1 MGSGRSEMS
10 KNKDYSPDEKK
21 EFIDDLFNKG
31 IPVEYILRLDLI
43 NKENL
48 SNSIKELNRYINTIE
63 NSVNNFLKER
73 W

>member
-1 MGSGRSEMS
+1 MS

-31 IPVEYILRLDLI
+31 IPVEYILRLDLT